1 MIGATKSKIPSSLDL
16 TTKTT
21 NLNFENFETISWDK
35 NVCKYFRPM
44 FCLMVR
50 KWAVRNFKK
59 YILYIAM
66 HRASFSWIVK
76 VKLTGAAQIGCSCP
90 KARNI

>member
-1 MIGATKSKIPSSLDL
+1 MYVK
-16 TTKTT
+16 
-21 NLNFENFETISWDK
+21 
-35 NVCKYFRPM
+35 CKYFRPM

-50 KWAVRNFKK
+50 KLAVRNLKK
-59 YILYIAM
+59 YTV

-76 VKLTGAAQIGCSCP
+76 VKFTGAAQIGCSCP

>member
-1 MIGATKSKIPSSLDL
+1 
-16 TTKTT
+16 
-21 NLNFENFETISWDK
+21 
-35 NVCKYFRPM
+35 M

-76 VKLTGAAQIGCSCP
+76 VKFTGAAQIGCSCP